1 MTNKINII
9 KNFLIVLTLLVIA
22 CWVMRFDTYYTR
34 QAKVIGVNDTIITVQ
49 DTCNNVWQFEGNNY
63 CIDDQVILTMDA
75 NHTDFNIYD
84 DMIKK
89 VKKVVD
95 K

>member
-9 KNFLIVLTLLVIA
+9 KNFLIVLMLLTIA

-34 QAKVIGVNDTIITVQ
+34 QAKVIEVNDTIITVQ
-49 DTCNNVWQFEGNNY
+49 DTCDNVWQFKGNDY
-63 CIDDQVILTMDA
+63 CINDQVILTMDA

>member
-9 KNFLIVLTLLVIA
+9 KNFLIVLTLLVIV

-34 QAKVIGVNDTIITVQ
+34 QAKVIEVNDTIITVQ

-84 DMIKK
+84 DIIKK

>member
-9 KNFLIVLTLLVIA
+9 KNFLIVLILLVIV

-34 QAKVIGVNDTIITVQ
+34 QAKVIEVNDAIITVQ
-49 DTCNNVWQFEGNNY
+49 DTCNNIWQFEGNNY

-75 NHTDFNIYD
+75 NHTNFNIYD

>member
-9 KNFLIVLTLLVIA
+9 KNFFIILMLLVIA
-22 CWVMRFDTYYTR
+22 YWVMQFDTYYTR